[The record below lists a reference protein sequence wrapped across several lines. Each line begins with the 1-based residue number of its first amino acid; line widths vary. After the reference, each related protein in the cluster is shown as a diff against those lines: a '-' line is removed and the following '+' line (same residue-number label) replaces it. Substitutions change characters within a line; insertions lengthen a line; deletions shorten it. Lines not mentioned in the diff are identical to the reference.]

1 MNREEAK
8 EYVKEHLEDYLRSK
22 GIDASNGKKFRCLN
36 PAHNDKKP
44 SMSIDRSS
52 KSGLHCK
59 CFSCQAYYD
68 TFDLIAI
75 DYGLSE
81 EKDIF
86 SKGYEIYGFQI
97 DGAGEYQKQAKNKRN
112 TQYTL
117 HNEGY
122 TMSIEEVQEDK
133 REDFTAIAKE
143 AHRKLLASDKA
154 MEYLK
159 NRGLSEEI
167 IKRYELGYDSEGYN
181 HFLKDFPEHQSKS
194 RKESLYRLFFPYPD
208 EQGNYTYI
216 LSEIADRKHVD
227 DYNGKYR
234 KMTNYTAQLFN
245 ERYLKADAPEV
256 IFICEGVY
264 DALSVEEAGGSAI
277 AFVGTAHKRFLG
289 LCKKYKPAT
298 TFIIS
303 LDNDGA
309 GADAIERVKNG
320 LDELGIPYLVR
331 TAPTGKDFNE
341 ALQTDRTGFTEF
353 IEQVVEETR
362 EEARQ
367 REQAEREALQKEA
380 VAYSLQDFISE
391 IEKSKTAA
399 CYSTGWGSLDNL
411 LDGGL
416 YSGLYIF
423 GAISS
428 LGKTT
433 FCLQLCDNIAAS
445 GQDVL
450 IFSLEMART
459 ELIAKSVSRLTLI
472 KDLEDNGTTS
482 HAKTTRGIL
491 TGSRYKYY
499 NQTEKTLIQAAVA
512 AYGQYGKNIYITEGV
527 GNVGIKEIRAKIEKH
542 IAITGKKPVVLI
554 DYLQIIAPADAR
566 ATDKQ
571 NTDKAV
577 LELKRI
583 SRDYSIPI
591 IGISSFNR
599 NSYTDPVNMAA
610 FKESGAIEYSSDT
623 LIGLQLEGMDYQE
636 GEADG
641 ARQKRIRK
649 LVKEAESRAKNG
661 KSQSIQVKVLK
672 NRNGSKGD
680 TLLDFYPAF
689 NYFTEKPKGAENNEY
704 EDEDGDGYKR
714 AESSGKW

>member
-8 EYVKEHLEDYLRSK
+8 EYVKGHLEDYLRSK

-75 DYGLSE
+75 DYGLTE

-86 SKGYEIYGFQI
+86 SKGYEIYGLQI
-97 DGAGEYQKQAKNKRN
+97 DGAGEYQKQAKNERN

-122 TMSIEEVQEDK
+122 TMSIEEVQEEQ

-143 AHRKLLASDKA
+143 AHKKLLADSKA

-159 NRGLSEEI
+159 SRGLSEEI

-181 HFLKDFPEHQSKS
+181 HFLKDFPAHQSKS

-245 ERYLKADAPEV
+245 ERYLKTDTPEV

-277 AFVGTAHKRFLG
+277 AFVGTAHRRFLG

-309 GADAIERVKNG
+309 GADAIERVKQG
-320 LDELGIPYLVR
+320 LEELGIPYLVR

-341 ALQTDRTGFTEF
+341 ALQTDRTGFSEF
-353 IEQVVEETR
+353 IGQVVEETR

-367 REQAEREALQKEA
+367 RELAEREALQKEA
-380 VAYSLQDFISE
+380 VVYSLQGFIKE
-391 IEKSKTAA
+391 IAESKEKS
-399 CYSTGWGSLDNL
+399 YISTGFSSIDKL

-416 YSGLYIF
+416 YSGLYIL

-428 LGKTT
+428 LGKTSLV
-433 FCLQLCDNIAAS
+433 LQIADNIARQ
-445 GQDVL
+445 GEDVI
-450 IFSLEMART
+450 IFSLEMARS

-472 KDLEDNGTTS
+472 KDLEENGTTAN
-482 HAKTTRGIL
+482 AKTTRGIL
-491 TGSRYKYY
+491 TGSKYPYY
-499 NQTEKTLIQAAVA
+499 NETEKKLIQDSIKS
-512 AYGQYGKNIYITEGV
+512 YSQYANNIYISEGI
-527 GNVGIKEIRAKIEKH
+527 GDVGIDEIRARVEKH
-542 IAITGKKPVVLI
+542 IKLTGKKPTVII
-554 DYLQIIAPADAR
+554 DYLQIIAPYDMR
-566 ATDKQ
+566 ASDKQ

-577 LELKRI
+577 LELKKM
-583 SRDYSIPI
+583 SRDNGIAVV
-591 IGISSFNR
+591 GISSFNR
-599 NSYTDPVNMAA
+599 DNYTEPVNNAS
-610 FKESGAIEYSSDT
+610 FKESGAIEYGSDV
-623 LIGLQLEGMDYQE
+623 LIGLQYEGMDYQD
-636 GEADG
+636 GEKQPD
-641 ARQKRIRK
+641 RLKRVRGIIN
-649 LVKEAESRAKNG
+649 EAIANGRNG
-661 KSQSIQVKVLK
+661 KAQRIEVKILK
-672 NRNGSKGD
+672 QRNGAKGST
-680 TLLDFYPAF
+680 TLEYYPMF
-689 NYFTEKPKGAENNEY
+689 NYFTDEELEKEGGANEWS
-704 EDEDGDGYKR
+704 YKR
-714 AESSGKW
+714 TNSTYRSR